1 MPRITATRSAT
12 NRVLLGVDVVVF
24 LGLTELVNDPAPPV
38 SMMGRTF
45 WLRHTSRVAFRS
57 RCPQYFCLSRFY
69 ARGISQFA
77 VEMAAPTLG

>member
-12 NRVLLGVDVVVF
+12 NRALLGVDVVVF

-38 SMMGRTF
+38 SMMGSTF

-57 RCPQYFCLSRFY
+57 RCRNIFVS
-69 ARGISQFA
+69 
-77 VEMAAPTLG
+77 AAFTPAEYHNSL